1 MCDIFLAY
9 VVIMEKKK
17 YGYKLLYTFY
27 AKLPIFGFQH
37 FWISISMVFL
47 TAATIFTL
55 LKINGKFWFSSFVLV
70 FNGTY
75 CNDMHSSLTIFP
87 GLINFIQ
94 RAGDISVLGWW
105 DLFINFGYCYICV
118 YNDVWLL
125 MFSILCLHLL
135 K

>member
-1 MCDIFLAY
+1 
-9 VVIMEKKK
+9 MEKKN

-70 FNGTY
+70 FNDTY
-75 CNDMHSSLTIFP
+75 CNDMHSSLTIYP
-87 GLINFIQ
+87 GLILYSTC
-94 RAGDISVLGWW
+94 R
-105 DLFINFGYCYICV
+105 
-118 YNDVWLL
+118 
-125 MFSILCLHLL
+125 
-135 K
+135 